1 VTSAEES
8 GSTLERD
15 VLREF
20 VATDPRLE
28 TVRSASGEEA
38 VWLVGGSVR
47 DLLCG
52 RTPTDLD
59 LVIVGDP
66 RPLAE
71 RLDPDPVFHD
81 EFMTATASLGEG
93 SVDLARARVER
104 YREPGALPRVEP
116 ASIEQDLARRDF
128 TINAMAVPLDAPD
141 QILDPFGGLE
151 ALVERRLSLI
161 HEGSFGDDPTRALR
175 GARYAARFGF
185 EPDPAMVEALR
196 TVDLETISRDRLI
209 AEVRRF
215 GKEEDPGGALAMACD
230 WGLLDLPESLP
241 AMVGRA
247 IELVGEGPWQGITNS
262 SDLIEA
268 AVDAID
274 RVEAFPLEPPASR
287 IEQRDLITRT
297 APEILVLARAGG
309 REWLDWWPEVGSGIG
324 LAIDGDDLIEAGVE
338 PGPAVGTGLRAA
350 LADALE
356 GAGTGRDRQMEI
368 AIEAA
373 AGDGDG

>member
-1 VTSAEES
+1 MTSAEES

-93 SVDLARARVER
+93 SVDLARARAER

-262 SDLIEA
+262 SDLI
-268 AVDAID
+268 
-274 RVEAFPLEPPASR
+274 
-287 IEQRDLITRT
+287 
-297 APEILVLARAGG
+297 
-309 REWLDWWPEVGSGIG
+309 
-324 LAIDGDDLIEAGVE
+324 
-338 PGPAVGTGLRAA
+338 
-350 LADALE
+350 
-356 GAGTGRDRQMEI
+356 
-368 AIEAA
+368 
-373 AGDGDG
+373 

>member
-1 VTSAEES
+1 
-8 GSTLERD
+8 
-15 VLREF
+15 

-28 TVRSASGEEA
+28 MIRSASGGAA

-52 RTPTDLD
+52 RRPSDLD
-59 LVIVGDP
+59 LVIEGDP
-66 RPLAE
+66 GPVAE
-71 RLDPDPVFHD
+71 RLDPDPVLHD
-81 EFMTATASLGEG
+81 EFMTATASLGDE
-93 SVDLARARVER
+93 SVDLARARAER
-104 YREPGALPRVEP
+104 YREPGALPEVEP

-128 TINAMAVPLDAPD
+128 TINAMAVPLGAPD

-151 ALVERRLSLI
+151 ALLERRLSLI

-196 TVDLETISRDRLI
+196 TVDLGTVSNDRLM

-215 GKEEDPGGALAMACD
+215 GDEDDPAGALATACD
-230 WGLLDLPESLP
+230 WGLLDLPKSLLV
-241 AMVGRA
+241 MVGRA
-247 IELVGEGPWQGITNS
+247 IELAEEGPWRGLTNS
-262 SDLIEA
+262 SDLIET
-268 AVDAID
+268 AVEARDQ
-274 RVEAFPLEPPASR
+274 VEAFPVEPPTSR

-297 APEILVLARAGG
+297 VPEVLVLARAGG
-309 REWLDWWPEVGSGIG
+309 REWLDWWPEVGGEIG

-338 PGPAVGTGLRAA
+338 PGPAVGVGLRAA

-356 GAGTGRDRQMEI
+356 ESGTDRDRQMEI
-368 AIEAA
+368 ALEAT